1 MHIDLFKYFF
11 NVAKVKSI
19 SKVASNSHISQSA
32 LSQQIQKLE
41 DGLGYKLL
49 LRSNRGVELTEEGKI
64 VKKYAETIIK
74 TYNKM
79 LEDLNNG
86 SNFSTIRIDSCQ
98 TVSTYAL
105 PCTLYDLKKKF
116 PNHEFILSSNFSNVV
131 EQNVLNDIIDLGF
144 IYEEPNDLSLAYYKV
159 ATDELVLV
167 ASEEYNVPEEIEIKD
182 LVKYPLVTHN
192 DKFDIEEKLNSYLSK
207 TDSKNEKLNILFS
220 LGSTESVKTTI
231 LKGYGMAFVPYISV
245 KKELYMKQLK
255 QIKVNDFTVKYNI
268 YCIYKKNTCLNKNI
282 CEIIKYFKKIGNKS
296 FC

>member
-1 MHIDLFKYFF
+1 MHIDLFEYFY
-11 NVAKVKSI
+11 NVAKAKSI
-19 SKVASNSHISQSA
+19 SKVANNSHISQSA

-64 VKKYAETIIK
+64 VQKYAENIIK

-79 LEDLNNG
+79 LEDLNIV
-86 SNFSTIRIDSCQ
+86 SNSSTIRIDSCQ

-116 PNHEFILSSNFSNVV
+116 PNHEFILSSNASNIV

-144 IYEEPNDLSLAYYKV
+144 IYEEPNDHSLAYYKV

-167 ASEEYNVPEEIEIKD
+167 AGEEYNVPEEIEIKD
-182 LVKYPLVTHN
+182 LVKYPFVTHT
-192 DKFDIEEKLNSYLSK
+192 DKLDIEEKLNNYLSK

-231 LKGYGMAFVPYISV
+231 VKGYGIAFVPYISV
-245 KKELYMKQLK
+245 KKELYTKQLK
-255 QIKVNDFTVKYNI
+255 QIKVKDFTLNYEI
-268 YCIYKKNTCLNKNI
+268 YCIYKKSTSLNKNI
-282 CEIIKYFKKIGNKS
+282 SEIIKYFKKIGKKS